1 MAFTDKLST
10 KNEEDLTALLKE
22 LRGDIDTLRK
32 DMHTLKKD
40 AGKFGSA
47 SMHNAHDKVEDA
59 TDKVMKMGREKA
71 KKFKH
76 EAEEQTESL
85 RDTVRDNPVASLGL
99 AVAAGMILG
108 RTILK

>member
-10 KNEEDLTALLKE
+10 KNDEDLASMLKE
-22 LRGDIDTLRK
+22 LRGDLENLRK
-32 DMHTLKKD
+32 DMHTLQKD

-47 SMHNAHDKVEDA
+47 SMHNAQHKVEDA
-59 TDKVMKMGREKA
+59 TEKAIKMGRDKA

-85 RDTVRDNPVASLGL
+85 RDTVRENPVASLGL